1 MARKTNPFL
10 ETKPIKPSASAA
22 TIRAFEEESG
32 VFGFFRDVG
41 VRETIES
48 ILVAIML
55 ALIFRTFLA
64 EAFVI
69 PTGSM
74 APSLKG
80 AHKEIT
86 CDESGFVYAVG
97 ASDEQRGQPG
107 GNQNRVASTFCP
119 ITQHKTIINK
129 NDRDHK
135 TYSGDR
141 ILVNKFIYDFIEP
154 QRYDVIV
161 FKYPNNGKQNFIKR
175 LIGLPGDNILIENG
189 DIFLMHEK
197 DDGSWRKEITRKPP
211 EKLRNTL
218 QVVDDTHHFGKTLKS
233 LGWPQRWQQ
242 YRGDRNWNTL
252 EVGDHTVF
260 STNGQGE
267 SGWLRYR
274 HFRPYKSDWDIIDRG
289 SLPLP
294 YRNAATLPLGSLIV
308 DSYAY
313 NDSSVSVNGF
323 RQTDGFH
330 WVGDL
335 GVALDVGVKSNSG
348 LLLIDLVEGGAHF
361 TCEIDVATGQ
371 ARLRCDRKDVQFTA
385 GTEPPIANTSIN
397 KPGTYQILCVN
408 ADDKIHL
415 WVDGRLAAFNG
426 SEYTRNEFPIP
437 VYSEKDPGDAEP
449 LGVATKDLEVE
460 ISRIQVLRDLYY
472 TSVRGELSA
481 GVSAGNET
489 GFLPD
494 VILKTFNDPKSWDS
508 RDAMTIFTTKKGQ
521 TEPMFRLKQGA
532 TREKDQFL
540 PMGDNSPHSSDA
552 RIWDG
557 ESYFERD
564 MLIGRAVFVYFP
576 RWVNK
581 PIPFFPNFKDMRFIR

>member
-1 MARKTNPFL
+1 MARTTRNPFQ
-10 ETKPIKPSASAA
+10 EFNTPKPKTTIATVSDEEASGA
-22 TIRAFEEESG
+22 
-32 VFGFFRDVG
+32 FGFFKDVG

-97 ASDEQRGQPG
+97 ASEEQRRQG
-107 GNQNRVASTFCP
+107 GGGVNRIASTFCP
-119 ITQHKTIINK
+119 ITQHETIIQRTNK
-129 NDRDHK
+129 EHASF
-135 TYSGDR
+135 SGDR
-141 ILVNKFIYDFIEP
+141 ILVNKFVYDFVEP

-189 DIFLMHEK
+189 DIYLMHQQG
-197 DDGSWRKEITRKPP
+197 DGSWRREITRKPP

-218 QVVDDTHHFGKTLKS
+218 QVVDDTQHFGKTLKKI
-233 LGWPQRWQQ
+233 GWPQRWQQ
-242 YRGDRNWNTL
+242 YRDERKWITQEARGQTI
-252 EVGDHTVF
+252 F

-274 HFRPYKSDWDIIDRG
+274 HFRPYKSDWAIIDG
-289 SLPLP
+289 GALPVP
-294 YRNAATLPLGSLIV
+294 YRNSEKLPPGSLIV
-308 DSYAY
+308 DNYAY
-313 NDSSVSVNGF
+313 NDANFSMSGL
-323 RQTDGFH
+323 RQSDGFH
-330 WVGDL
+330 WVGDI
-335 GVALDVGVKSNSG
+335 GVAIDVEIKSNSG
-348 LLLIDLVEGGAHF
+348 QLLLDLVEGGTHF

-371 ARLRCDRKDVQFTA
+371 AKFGCDPSQVRFTSSEGPPT
-385 GTEPPIANTSIN
+385 GTTRIN
-397 KPGTYQILCVN
+397 QPGRYRVLFVN
-408 ADDKIHL
+408 ADDKLHL
-415 WVDGRLAAFNG
+415 WINGRQVEFAG
-426 SEYTRNEFPIP
+426 SEYLRDEIPIP
-437 VYSEKDPGDAEP
+437 QYSEKDPGDAEP
-449 LGVATKDLEVE
+449 LGIATRDLEVE

-472 TSVRGELSA
+472 TSVKGDSSQRTAS
-481 GVSAGNET
+481 NET
-489 GFLPD
+489 GFFPD
-494 VILKTFNDPKSWDS
+494 QLFKVYQDPTSWKSPN
-508 RDAMTIFTTKKGQ
+508 AIEIFTAKKGQ
-521 TEPMFRLKQGA
+521 TSPMFQLARGS
-532 TREKDQFL
+532 TRDKDQFL
-540 PMGDNSPHSSDA
+540 PMGDNSPQSSDG

-557 ESYFERD
+557 PNYFERD

-576 RWVNK
+576 RFINK